1 MSRTFT
7 HSTGIKI
14 EYPNA
19 THFAFVPAIIKIT
32 GVSSIKG
39 GLSVSVSDPATGRIY
54 HEEREPH
61 NGMGYFDIRRY
72 LQMLFSNI
80 EHSRIEY
87 SRTFADSPLKRTAHI
102 SVSWFV
108 GISTQAIHTFDVD
121 AIWGAIS
128 ARESSGGVMR
138 RKWFVHYPFT
148 VDLFARDGTSFD
160 VQVDGGKQSDILF
173 YNHEADAAGATPYH
187 RYLLNP
193 AKAIDPATIAR
204 SVHIAVPH
212 SLVLKNDVESV
223 GLVAYTLDIDRST
236 SGVYLRWIDRQGR
249 YCYYLFKEIG
259 RAATVAAASAWEHN
273 DMTVPSA
280 YVEGV
285 NIESPT
291 RQHLTQK
298 TTRSLGAKLVDSETF
313 DFLLTLARSVVVDLF
328 DGYDADDAPQWHRVN
343 VTPGS
348 YEKTSKR
355 YQDFIFSIEEPALSA
370 QML

>member
-1 MSRTFT
+1 MSRIFKWDDVT
-7 HSTGIKI
+7 SV

-19 THFAFVPAIIKIT
+19 THFAFVPAIIKVT
-32 GVSSIKG
+32 GVPAIRN
-39 GLSVSVSDPATGRIY
+39 GLGVTVYAPATGKDY
-54 HEEREPH
+54 HEDREPY
-61 NGMGYFDIRRY
+61 NGSGYFDIRRY
-72 LQMLFSNI
+72 LQMLFCDV
-80 EHSRIEY
+80 EHSRIDY
-87 SRTFADSPLKRTAHI
+87 DRTFADSPLMREARVTVSWYRVNLQQALI
-102 SVSWFV
+102 TFSVS
-108 GISTQAIHTFDVD
+108 

-128 ARESSGGVMR
+128 ARESSGGIMR
-138 RKWFVHYPFT
+138 RKWFVRYPFT
-148 VDLFARDGTSFD
+148 VDVYAKNGTSFD
-160 VQVDGGKQSDILF
+160 VQIDGKQSDILF
-173 YNHEADAAGATPYH
+173 YNHEADATGATPYH

-193 AKAIDPATIAR
+193 AKVIDPSMVAR

-259 RAATVAAASAWEHN
+259 RAATVAAVSTWEYN
-273 DMTVPSA
+273 DMAVPTA
-280 YVEGV
+280 YVDGV

-313 DFLLTLARSVVVDLF
+313 DFLLTLVRSVVVDVF
-328 DGYDADDAPQWHRVN
+328 DGYNADDAPQWHRVN
-343 VTPGS
+343 VIPGS
-348 YEKTSKR
+348 YEKSSKR
-355 YQDFIFSIEEPALSA
+355 YQDFIFSIEEPAQSA